1 MYRVATHGHAPQL
14 DLTLVGHPRAH
25 EFDGTEPRM
34 DVRIDADKVKLGMF
48 VAKLDRPWL
57 GTPFHFQGFWV
68 NDLEAIDNLRRC
80 CRQVW
85 VRTDKRGKP
94 TDVDDGA
101 VDWQER
107 TPRNDREAQT
117 FDFLPRKPQHHADVS
132 SVEDEM
138 EAAQAAR
145 KRVCDALDEVVDD
158 IQRGRKIA
166 VVGLKDAVGGITDSV
181 VRNPD
186 ACMWLRLVKDR
197 DSYTYYHLLDTSA
210 LAIAFGRHLGF
221 SRVELSDIG
230 LGAMLIDIG
239 KLKLP
244 PELVQK
250 TTPLTPDEIALT
262 RRHVEFSVELLTQVP
277 DISKRVFDI
286 VRCHH
291 ECFDGSGYPQKLA
304 GKVIPPFARMV
315 AITDFFD
322 AITSD
327 RPYAQGISPH
337 DAMRR
342 LYAECGKSF
351 QRELVE
357 QFIQCLG
364 IYPTGTLVELNS
376 GEVGIVVGQ
385 NRVRRLL
392 PRLMLI
398 LDGNKQPLERF
409 VDIDLASQA
418 TKLGEDISSIA
429 IKRSVEPEAFG
440 IDPRQFYLAQ
450 GRMTPELLQNIKRLL

>member
-1 MYRVATHGHAPQL
+1 MSPHRRGRRHCTIS
-14 DLTLVGHPRAH
+14 
-25 EFDGTEPRM
+25 DGYAYYM
-34 DVRIDADKVKLGMF
+34 DIMIEVEKVKLGMF

-68 NDLEAIDNLRRC
+68 NDLDAINNLRDF
-80 CRQVW
+80 CRTVW

-94 TDVDDGA
+94 TDVEDASA
-101 VDWQER
+101 VDWKDR
-107 TPRNDREAQT
+107 VVKSDREAQV
-117 FDFLPRKPQHHADVS
+117 FDYLPARPVNHIDSAA
-132 SVEDEM
+132 VEDEM
-138 EAAQAAR
+138 AAAR
-145 KRVCDALDEVVDD
+145 AARAKVCEALDEVVDD

-166 VVGLKDAVGGITDSV
+166 VVGLKDAVTGITESV

-221 SRVELSDIG
+221 SKVELADIG

-244 PELVQK
+244 AELVRK
-250 TTPLTPDEIALT
+250 ATPLTEVEQQVVKK
-262 RRHVEFSVELLTQVP
+262 HVDYSIDLLHQVP
-277 DISKRVFDI
+277 DISKRVFEI
-286 VRCHH
+286 VQAHH
-291 ECFDGSGYPQKLA
+291 ECFNGSGYPRGIA
-304 GKVIPPFARMV
+304 GREIPAFARMV

-327 RPYAQGISPH
+327 RPYAIAISPH

-342 LYAECGKSF
+342 LYDECGKSF

-364 IYPTGTLVELNS
+364 IYPTGTLVELHS

-398 LDGNKQPLERF
+398 LDSNKKPLANF
-409 VDIDLASQA
+409 VDIDLATQA
-418 TKLGEDISSIA
+418 NELGDDYTA
-429 IKRSVEPEAFG
+429 VTIKRSVEPEAYG

-450 GRMTPELLQNIKRLL
+450 GRMTPELLDNITRLL

>member
-1 MYRVATHGHAPQL
+1 
-14 DLTLVGHPRAH
+14 
-25 EFDGTEPRM
+25 M
-34 DVRIDADKVKLGMF
+34 DIMIEVEKVKIGMF

-68 NDLEAIDNLRRC
+68 NDLDAIYKLREVSRA
-80 CRQVW
+80 VW
-85 VRTDKRGKP
+85 VRTDKRGRP
-94 TDVDDGA
+94 TDVEDNSS
-101 VDWQER
+101 VDWKDR
-107 TPRNDREAQT
+107 VVKSDREAQV
-117 FDFLPRKPQHHADVS
+117 FDYLPARPVNHIDSV
-132 SVEDEM
+132 SVETEM
-138 EAAQAAR
+138 DAAR
-145 KRVCDALDEVVDD
+145 AARQKVIDALDEVVDD

-166 VVGLKDAVGGITDSV
+166 VVGLKDAVTGITESV

-186 ACMWLRLVKDR
+186 ACMWLRLIKDR

-221 SRVELSDIG
+221 SRVELADIG

-244 PELVQK
+244 GELVRK
-250 TTPLTPDEIALT
+250 STPLSEAEALEV
-262 RRHVEFSVELLTQVP
+262 RKHVDYSVELLHQVP
-277 DISKRVFDI
+277 DISKRVFEI
-286 VRCHH
+286 VQAHH
-291 ECFDGSGYPQKLA
+291 ECFNGSGYPRALA
-304 GKVIPPFARMV
+304 GRDIPAFARMV

-322 AITSD
+322 AVTSD
-327 RPYAQGISPH
+327 RPYATAISPH

-342 LYAECGKSF
+342 LYDECGKSF

-364 IYPTGTLVELNS
+364 IYPTGTLVELHS

-398 LDGNKQPLERF
+398 LGADKKPLANF

-418 TKLGEDISSIA
+418 NKLGDDYSAVTIR
-429 IKRSVEPEAFG
+429 RSVEPEAYG

-450 GRMTPELLQNIKRLL
+450 GRMTPELLDNITRLL

>member
-1 MYRVATHGHAPQL
+1 
-14 DLTLVGHPRAH
+14 
-25 EFDGTEPRM
+25 M
-34 DVRIDADKVKLGMF
+34 DIPIEVDKVKLGMF
-48 VAKLDRPWL
+48 VAKLDRSWL

-68 NDLEAIDNLRRC
+68 NDLDAINNLREF
-80 CRQVW
+80 CRTVW

-94 TDVDDGA
+94 TDVEDSA
-101 VDWQER
+101 TVDWKDR
-107 TPRNDREAQT
+107 VVKSDREAQV
-117 FDFLPRKPQHHADVS
+117 FDYLPARPVNHVDSAA
-132 SVEDEM
+132 VEDEM
-138 EAAQAAR
+138 AAAR
-145 KRVCDALDEVVDD
+145 AARAKVCEALDEVVDD

-166 VVGLKDAVGGITDSV
+166 VVGLKDAVTGITESV

-221 SRVELSDIG
+221 SKVELADIG

-244 PELVQK
+244 SELVRK
-250 TTPLTPDEIALT
+250 ATPLTEIEQQVVKK
-262 RRHVEFSVELLTQVP
+262 HVDYSVDLLHQVP
-277 DISKRVFDI
+277 DISKRVFEI
-286 VRCHH
+286 VQAHH
-291 ECFDGSGYPQKLA
+291 ECINGGGYPRGIA
-304 GKVIPPFARMV
+304 GREIPAFARMV

-327 RPYAQGISPH
+327 RPYAIAISPH

-342 LYAECGKSF
+342 LYDECGKSF

-364 IYPTGTLVELNS
+364 IYPTGTLVELHS

-398 LDGNKQPLERF
+398 LGVDKKPLANF
-409 VDIDLASQA
+409 VDIDLATQA
-418 TKLGEDISSIA
+418 NKLGDDYTA
-429 IKRSVEPEAFG
+429 VTIKRSVEPEAYG

-450 GRMTPELLQNIKRLL
+450 GRMTPELLDNITRLL

>member
-1 MYRVATHGHAPQL
+1 
-14 DLTLVGHPRAH
+14 
-25 EFDGTEPRM
+25 M
-34 DVRIDADKVKLGMF
+34 DIKIAADKVKLGMF

-57 GTPFHFQGFWV
+57 ETPFRFQGFWV
-68 NDLEAIDNLRRC
+68 NDLDAIDNLRRYC
-80 CRQVW
+80 GVVW
-85 VRTDKRGKP
+85 VRTDKRGHA
-94 TDVDDGA
+94 TDVEDNA
-101 VDWQER
+101 TVDWKDR
-107 TPRNDREAQT
+107 TVKSDREAQT
-117 FDFLPRKPQHHADVS
+117 FDFLPSRPVDHLDVA

-138 EAAQAAR
+138 ALAQSAR
-145 KRVCDALDEVVDD
+145 RKVCDALDEVVDD

-166 VVGLKDAVGGITDSV
+166 VIGLKDAVSGITDSV

-221 SRVELSDIG
+221 SRVELADIG

-244 PELVQK
+244 PELVRK
-250 TTPLTPDEIALT
+250 STPLTALEQQEV
-262 RRHVEFSVELLTQVP
+262 RRHVDYSVELLQQVP
-277 DISKRVFDI
+277 DISKRVFEI
-286 VRCHH
+286 VHGHH
-291 ECFDGSGYPQKLA
+291 ESFNGSGYPRGVA
-304 GKVIPPFARMV
+304 GREIPPFTRMV

-327 RPYAQGISPH
+327 RPYASAISPH

-342 LYAECGKSF
+342 LYDECGKTF

-364 IYPTGTLVELNS
+364 IYPTGTLVELHS

-398 LDGNKQPLERF
+398 LAPDKKPLSSF
-409 VDIDLASQA
+409 VDLDLAAQA
-418 TKLGEDISSIA
+418 TKLGDEYSAIT
-429 IKRSVEPEAFG
+429 IKRSVEPGAFA

-450 GRMTPELLQNIKRLL
+450 GRMTPELLNNITRLL

>member
-1 MYRVATHGHAPQL
+1 
-14 DLTLVGHPRAH
+14 
-25 EFDGTEPRM
+25 M
-34 DVRIDADKVKLGMF
+34 DIKIEVDKVKFGMF

-68 NDLEAIDNLRRC
+68 HDLDAIGHLRSH
-80 CRQVW
+80 CRTVW
-85 VRTDKRGKP
+85 VRTDKRGRP
-94 TDVDDGA
+94 TDVEDNST
-101 VDWQER
+101 VDWKDR
-107 TPRNDREAQT
+107 LVKSDREAKT
-117 FDFLPRKPQHHADVS
+117 FDYLPSRPVNHIDCAEV
-132 SVEDEM
+132 DEEM
-138 EAAQAAR
+138 DAAR
-145 KRVCDALDEVVDD
+145 AARATVCEALDEVVDD

-166 VVGLKDAVGGITDSV
+166 VVGLKDAVTGITDSV

-186 ACMWLRLVKDR
+186 ACMWLRLIKNR

-221 SRVELSDIG
+221 SRIELADIG

-244 PELVQK
+244 AELVRK
-250 TTPLTPDEIALT
+250 STRLTDVE
-262 RRHVEFSVELLTQVP
+262 RQEVKKHVDYSMDLLRQVP
-277 DISKRVFDI
+277 DISKRVFEI
-286 VRCHH
+286 VHAHH
-291 ECFDGSGYPQKLA
+291 ECFNGGGYPRGLA
-304 GKVIPPFARMV
+304 GRDIPPFGRMV

-327 RPYAQGISPH
+327 RPYASAISPH

-342 LYAECGKSF
+342 LYNECGKSF

-364 IYPTGTLVELNS
+364 IYPTGTMVELNS

-392 PRLMLI
+392 PRLMMI
-398 LDGNKQPLERF
+398 LGPDKKPLTHF
-409 VDIDLASQA
+409 MDIDLATQA
-418 TKLGEDISSIA
+418 SESPDGQPQVT
-429 IKRSVEPEAFG
+429 IKCSVEPEVYG

-450 GRMTPELLQNIKRLL
+450 GRMTPELLNNITRLL

>member
-1 MYRVATHGHAPQL
+1 
-14 DLTLVGHPRAH
+14 
-25 EFDGTEPRM
+25 M
-34 DVRIDADKVKLGMF
+34 DIKVEVDKVKLGMF

-57 GTPFHFQGFWV
+57 ETPFHFQGFWV
-68 NDLEAIDNLRRC
+68 NDLDAINHLRQF
-80 CRQVW
+80 CRAVW

-94 TDVDDGA
+94 TDVEDTSA
-101 VDWQER
+101 VDWKDR
-107 TPRNDREAQT
+107 VMKSDREAQV
-117 FDFLPRKPQHHADVS
+117 FDYLPTRPVNHIDSAA
-132 SVEDEM
+132 VEDEI
-138 EAAQAAR
+138 EAARAAR
-145 KRVCDALDEVVDD
+145 QKVCEALDEVVDD

-166 VVGLKDAVGGITDSV
+166 VVGLKNAVTGITESV

-221 SRVELSDIG
+221 SRLELADIG

-244 PELVQK
+244 AELVRK
-250 TTPLTPDEIALT
+250 AAPLSEIEQQEVKK
-262 RRHVEFSVELLTQVP
+262 HVDYSVELLHQVP
-277 DISKRVFDI
+277 DISKRVFEI
-286 VRCHH
+286 VQAHH
-291 ECFDGSGYPQKLA
+291 ECFNGSGYPRGSA
-304 GKVIPPFARMV
+304 GREIPPQARMV

-327 RPYAQGISPH
+327 RPYALAISPH

-342 LYAECGKSF
+342 LYDECGKSF

-364 IYPTGTLVELNS
+364 IYPTGTLVELHS

-398 LDGNKQPLERF
+398 LGADKKPLANF
-409 VDIDLASQA
+409 VDIDLATQA
-418 TKLGEDISSIA
+418 NKLGDDYTA
-429 IKRSVEPEAFG
+429 VTIKRSVEPEAYG

-450 GRMTPELLQNIKRLL
+450 GRMTPELLDNITRLL

>member
-1 MYRVATHGHAPQL
+1 MIEV
-14 DLTLVGHPRAH
+14 
-25 EFDGTEPRM
+25 E
-34 DVRIDADKVKLGMF
+34 KVKLGMF
-48 VAKLDRPWL
+48 VAQLDRPWL
-57 GTPFHFQGFWV
+57 ETPFHFQGFWV
-68 NDLEAIDNLRRC
+68 NDLDAFDNLRQF
-80 CRQVW
+80 CRAVW
-85 VRTDKRGKP
+85 VRTDKRGRP
-94 TDVDDGA
+94 TDVEDTTT
-101 VDWQER
+101 VDWKDR
-107 TPRNDREAQT
+107 MVKSDREAQV
-117 FDFLPRKPQHHADVS
+117 FDYLPTRPVNHIDSAV
-132 SVEDEM
+132 VEDELD
-138 EAAQAAR
+138 AAR
-145 KRVCDALDEVVDD
+145 TARAKVCEALDEVVDD

-166 VVGLKDAVGGITDSV
+166 LVGLKDAVTGITESV

-221 SRVELSDIG
+221 SRVELADIG

-244 PELVQK
+244 AELVRK
-250 TTPLTPDEIALT
+250 STPLTELEQQLVKK
-262 RRHVEFSVELLTQVP
+262 HVDYSVDLLHQVP
-277 DISKRVFDI
+277 DISKRVFEI
-286 VRCHH
+286 VQAHH
-291 ECFDGSGYPQKLA
+291 ECFNGSGYPRGLA
-304 GKVIPPFARMV
+304 GRDIPPFARMV

-327 RPYAQGISPH
+327 RPYASGISPH

-342 LYAECGKSF
+342 LYDNCGKSF

-357 QFIQCLG
+357 QFIQCMG
-364 IYPTGTLVELNS
+364 IYPTGTLVELQS

-398 LDGNKQPLERF
+398 LGADKKPLANF
-409 VDIDLASQA
+409 VDMDLATQA
-418 TKLGEDISSIA
+418 NKLGDDYTAIT
-429 IKRSVEPEAFG
+429 IKRSVEPEAHG

-450 GRMTPELLQNIKRLL
+450 GRMTPELLGNITRLL

>member
-1 MYRVATHGHAPQL
+1 
-14 DLTLVGHPRAH
+14 
-25 EFDGTEPRM
+25 M
-34 DVRIDADKVKLGMF
+34 DIMIEVEKVKLGMF

-57 GTPFHFQGFWV
+57 GTPFRFQGFWV
-68 NDLEAIDNLRRC
+68 NDLEAIDNLRRV
-80 CRQVW
+80 CRTVW
-85 VRTDKRGKP
+85 VRTDKRGRP
-94 TDVDDGA
+94 TDVEDNSV
-101 VDWQER
+101 VDWKDR
-107 TPRNDREAQT
+107 TVKSDRETQI
-117 FDFLPRKPQHHADVS
+117 FDFMPARPVNHIDSV
-132 SVEDEM
+132 SVEEEM
-138 EAAQAAR
+138 AAAR
-145 KRVCDALDEVVDD
+145 AARNKVCEALDEVVDD

-166 VVGLKDAVGGITDSV
+166 VVGLKDAVSGITESV
-181 VRNPD
+181 LRNPD

-221 SRVELSDIG
+221 SKVELADIG

-244 PELVQK
+244 AELVRK
-250 TTPLTPDEIALT
+250 ATPLTEVEQQVV
-262 RRHVEFSVELLTQVP
+262 RKHVDYSVDLLHEVP
-277 DISKRVFDI
+277 DISKRVFEI
-286 VRCHH
+286 VQAHH
-291 ECFDGSGYPQKLA
+291 ECFNGSGYPRAIA
-304 GKVIPPFARMV
+304 GREIPAFARMV

-327 RPYAQGISPH
+327 RPYAIAISPH

-342 LYAECGKSF
+342 LYDECGKSF

-364 IYPTGTLVELNS
+364 IYPTGTLVELHS

-398 LDGNKQPLERF
+398 LGADKKPLANF
-409 VDIDLASQA
+409 VDVDLASQA
-418 TKLGEDISSIA
+418 NKMGDDYSAVT
-429 IKRSVEPEAFG
+429 IKRSVEPEAYG

-450 GRMTPELLQNIKRLL
+450 GRMTPELLENITRLL

>member
-1 MYRVATHGHAPQL
+1 
-14 DLTLVGHPRAH
+14 
-25 EFDGTEPRM
+25 M
-34 DVRIDADKVKLGMF
+34 DIMIEVDKVKLGMF
-48 VAKLDRPWL
+48 VAQLDRPWL

-68 NDLEAIDNLRRC
+68 NDRNAINNLRQF
-80 CRQVW
+80 CRAVW
-85 VRTDKRGKP
+85 VRTDKRGRP
-94 TDVDDGA
+94 TDVKDA
-101 VDWQER
+101 ATVDWRER
-107 TPRNDREAQT
+107 TVRSDRDAQA
-117 FDFLPRKPQHHADVS
+117 FDYLPMRPVNHLDSAI
-132 SVEDEM
+132 VEDELD
-138 EAAQAAR
+138 AAR
-145 KRVCDALDEVVDD
+145 TARAKACEALDEVVDD

-166 VVGLKDAVGGITDSV
+166 LVGLKDAVTGITESV

-221 SRVELSDIG
+221 SRVELADIG

-244 PELVQK
+244 AELVRK
-250 TTPLTPDEIALT
+250 STPLTELEQQMVKK
-262 RRHVEFSVELLTQVP
+262 HVDYSVELLHQVP

-286 VRCHH
+286 VQAHH
-291 ECFDGSGYPQKLA
+291 ECFNGSGYPRGLA
-304 GKVIPPFARMV
+304 GRDIPPFARMV

-327 RPYAQGISPH
+327 RPYALGISPH

-342 LYAECGKSF
+342 LYDNCGKSF

-364 IYPTGTLVELNS
+364 IYPTGTLVELHS

-398 LDGNKQPLERF
+398 LGADKQPLANF
-409 VDIDLASQA
+409 VDMDLATQA
-418 TKLGEDISSIA
+418 NKLGEDYTAIT
-429 IKRSVEPEAFG
+429 IKRSVEPEAHG
-440 IDPRQFYLAQ
+440 IDPRQFYLAH
-450 GRMTPELLQNIKRLL
+450 GRMTPELLGNITRLL

>member
-1 MYRVATHGHAPQL
+1 
-14 DLTLVGHPRAH
+14 
-25 EFDGTEPRM
+25 M
-34 DVRIDADKVKLGMF
+34 DIKIEVEKVKLGMF

-57 GTPFHFQGFWV
+57 GTPFHFQGSWV
-68 NDLEAIDNLRRC
+68 YDLDAIDNLRRFC
-80 CRQVW
+80 STVW
-85 VRTDKRGKP
+85 VRTDKRGRP
-94 TDVDDGA
+94 TDVQDNVT
-101 VDWQER
+101 VDWTDR
-107 TPRNDREAQT
+107 MAKSDREAQV
-117 FDFLPRKPQHHADVS
+117 FDFMPARPVNHIDTA
-132 SVEDEM
+132 SVEEEM
-138 EAAQAAR
+138 SLARAAR
-145 KRVCDALDEVVDD
+145 TKVCEALDEVVDD
-158 IQRGRKIA
+158 IHRGRKIA
-166 VVGLKDAVGGITDSV
+166 VVGLKDAVTGITESV

-197 DSYTYYHLLDTSA
+197 DTYTYYHLLDTSA

-221 SRVELSDIG
+221 SRVELADIG

-244 PELVQK
+244 ADLVRK
-250 TTPLTPDEIALT
+250 TTPLSELEQQEVKK
-262 RRHVEFSVELLTQVP
+262 HVDYSVELLHQVP
-277 DISKRVFDI
+277 DISKRVFEI
-286 VRCHH
+286 VHAHH
-291 ECFDGSGYPQKLA
+291 ECFDGSGYPRGFA
-304 GKVIPPFARMV
+304 GREIPSFARMV

-327 RPYAQGISPH
+327 RPYAVAISPH

-342 LYAECGKSF
+342 LYDECGKSF

-364 IYPTGTLVELNS
+364 IYPTGTLVELHS

-398 LDGNKQPLERF
+398 LGVDKKPLANF
-409 VDIDLASQA
+409 VDIDLATHANQ
-418 TKLGEDISSIA
+418 LGDDYTA
-429 IKRSVEPEAFG
+429 VTIKRSVEPEAYG

-450 GRMTPELLQNIKRLL
+450 GRMTPELLDNISRLL

>member
-1 MYRVATHGHAPQL
+1 
-14 DLTLVGHPRAH
+14 
-25 EFDGTEPRM
+25 M
-34 DVRIDADKVKLGMF
+34 DILLGVDKVKLGMF

-68 NDLEAIDNLRRC
+68 NDLDAVNNLRQH
-80 CRQVW
+80 CRMVW
-85 VRTDKRGKP
+85 VRTDKRGRP
-94 TDVDDGA
+94 TAVEDGTV
-101 VDWQER
+101 VDWKDR
-107 TPRNDREAQT
+107 LVKSDREAQV
-117 FDFLPRKPQHHADVS
+117 FDFLPSRPVNHID
-132 SVEDEM
+132 SVVVESEI
-138 EAAQAAR
+138 EAARIAR
-145 KRVCDALDEVVDD
+145 AKVCQALDEVVDD

-166 VVGLKDAVGGITDSV
+166 VIGLKDAVTGITESV

-197 DSYTYYHLLDTSA
+197 DTYTYYHLLDTSA

-221 SRVELSDIG
+221 SRIELADIG

-244 PELVQK
+244 PDLVRK
-250 TTPLTPDEIALT
+250 TTALT
-262 RRHVEFSVELLTQVP
+262 EAEQQEVKKHVEYSVELLHQVP
-277 DISKRVFDI
+277 DISKRVFEIVHAHHERFNGGGYPRGLAGRDI
-286 VRCHH
+286 V
-291 ECFDGSGYPQKLA
+291 
-304 GKVIPPFARMV
+304 PFARMV

-327 RPYAQGISPH
+327 RPYAMGISPH

-342 LYAECGKSF
+342 LYDECGKSF

-364 IYPTGTLVELNS
+364 IYPTGTLVELHS

-398 LDGNKQPLERF
+398 LAADKQPLASF
-409 VDIDLASQA
+409 VDLDLATQA
-418 TKLGEDISSIA
+418 TKLGDDYSA
-429 IKRSVEPEAFG
+429 VTIKRSVEPEAYG
-440 IDPRQFYLAQ
+440 IEPRQFYLAQ
-450 GRMTPELLQNIKRLL
+450 GRMTPELLDNIARLL